1 MEETYSQET
10 PLVDLGAPGATP
22 SGAVTSAATPPDLV
36 SDTVS
41 PPASTSSPSDL
52 PPAGGFEA
60 LLHLLAAG
68 GFVVWLLIALSVLA
82 TTLVLV
88 KLWRF
93 SRLGVG
99 ARRDAAEILAIYK
112 AGHAYA
118 ALGRA
123 RRARGPLADVL
134 TRAIRGQQRGVPE
147 AKIRE
152 EVLRRG
158 RDVLEQLRSGFRI
171 LEVIA
176 ALAPLLGLFGTVL
189 GMIEAFRQLEAA
201 GDQVNPA
208 LLSGGIWQALLT
220 TAVGLAVAM
229 PVVAVLN
236 WLERRVDHLAHA
248 MDSHVTQV
256 FTEDLSE
263 DEQDDARAEGGRTEG
278 GRTAEGV

>member
-1 MEETYSQET
+1 MLEDAASLSTSPPALPSEAVS
-10 PLVDLGAPGATP
+10 PPSSAPGA
-22 SGAVTSAATPPDLV
+22 V
-36 SDTVS
+36 
-41 PPASTSSPSDL
+41 DL
-52 PPAGGFEA
+52 PPPDGLEA
-60 LLHLLAAG
+60 VIYLLAAG
-68 GFVVWLLIALSVLA
+68 GFVVWVLLGLSVLA

-99 ARRDAAEILAIYK
+99 ARRDAAVMLAAYK
-112 AGHAYA
+112 AGGVDA
-118 ALGRA
+118 ALERG
-123 RRARGPLADVL
+123 RRAKGPLADVL
-134 TRAIRGQQRGVPE
+134 ARAIRGQRRGVPE
-147 AKIRE
+147 DKIRE

-158 RDVLEQLRSGFRI
+158 REVLEELRSGFRI

-201 GDQVNPA
+201 GDQVDPA

-229 PVVAVLN
+229 PVVAALN

-263 DEQDDARAEGGRTEG
+263 DEREDECEEGGRK
-278 GRTAEGV
+278 AEI

>member
-1 MEETYSQET
+1 MKNALAVRQ
-10 PLVDLGAPGATP
+10 TP
-22 SGAVTSAATPPDLV
+22 SGGEAEPLDGSASAASDAASSLVAPVSDAAVELPPPD
-36 SDTVS
+36 
-41 PPASTSSPSDL
+41 
-52 PPAGGFEA
+52 GFEA
-60 LLHLLAAG
+60 LLYLLGAG
-68 GFVVWLLIALSVLA
+68 GFVVWVLLGLSVLA

-99 ARRDAAEILAIYK
+99 ARRDAAAMLAAYK
-112 AGHAYA
+112 AGDAGA
-118 ALGRA
+118 ALARA
-123 RRARGPLADVL
+123 RRAKGPLADVL
-134 TRAIRGQQRGVPE
+134 ARAIRGQQRGVPE
-147 AKIRE
+147 DKIRE

-201 GDQVNPA
+201 GDQVDPA

-256 FTEDLSE
+256 FTEDLGE
-263 DEQDDARAEGGRTEG
+263 DGGEDSGGEEG
-278 GRTAEGV
+278 

>member
-1 MEETYSQET
+1 MNNALVFEQT
-10 PLVDLGAPGATP
+10 PPRSEAEPFQGSA
-22 SGAVTSAATPPDLV
+22 SAALDASAFTPPEIS
-36 SDTVS
+36 SDGVS
-41 PPASTSSPSDL
+41 PPASAAVDH
-52 PPAGGFEA
+52 PPAAGFEA
-60 LLHLLAAG
+60 LLYLLAAG
-68 GFVVWLLIALSVLA
+68 GLVVWILIALSVLA

-99 ARRDAAEILAIYK
+99 ARRDAAAMLAAYK
-112 AGHAYA
+112 AGDVNA
-118 ALGRA
+118 ALARA
-123 RRARGPLADVL
+123 RRAKGPLADL
-134 TRAIRGQQRGVPE
+134 LARAIRGQRRGVAE

-158 RDVLEQLRSGFRI
+158 REVLEQLRSGFRI

-201 GDQVNPA
+201 GDQVDPA

-256 FTEDLSE
+256 FTEDLAEDLSE
-263 DEQDDARAEGGRTEG
+263 DRTED
-278 GRTAEGV
+278 RD